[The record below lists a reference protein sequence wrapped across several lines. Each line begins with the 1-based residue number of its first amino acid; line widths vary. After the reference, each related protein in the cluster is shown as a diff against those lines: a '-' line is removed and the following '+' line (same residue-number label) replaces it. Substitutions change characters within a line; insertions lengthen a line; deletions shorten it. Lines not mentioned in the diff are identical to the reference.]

1 MSNIIITRVQEHLQ
15 YNPLKKIN
23 PNTGQVIDQPNTGN
37 DHSFGQAAIPAIL
50 AAFSQ
55 YVQSDDG
62 ASDFLHN
69 VHSGNWIQIIFG
81 GREDNIVQAISRFSP
96 QGNEDYYLEM
106 ETIAGEIMKVTKEQL
121 PANAT
126 IKDVKDF
133 FQNEKGNFLSYL
145 LPELKVGV
153 MLDNDS
159 IDDKTH
165 KMEGPVSGLIQSI
178 GAAFDNDEVA
188 EKKV

>member
-1 MSNIIITRVQEHLQ
+1 MSTNIVTTVQENLQ
-15 YNPLKKIN
+15 YQPLKKID
-23 PNTGQVIDQPNTGN
+23 PNTEQVIDQQNSGN
-37 DHSFGQAAIPAIL
+37 SHSFGQAAIPALL
-50 AAFSQ
+50 AGLSQ

-69 VHSGNWIQIIFG
+69 VHSGNWIQQIFG
-81 GREDNIVQAISRFSP
+81 GRQDKVVQAISNFSP
-96 QGNEDYYLEM
+96 HSNEDYYMEM
-106 ETIAGEIMKVTKEQL
+106 EAIAGEIVKVTKEQL

-126 IKDVKDF
+126 IKDIKDF
-133 FQNEKGNFLSYL
+133 FQNEKANFLSYL

-178 GAAFDNDEVA
+178 GAAFDNDEV
-188 EKKV
+188 KK